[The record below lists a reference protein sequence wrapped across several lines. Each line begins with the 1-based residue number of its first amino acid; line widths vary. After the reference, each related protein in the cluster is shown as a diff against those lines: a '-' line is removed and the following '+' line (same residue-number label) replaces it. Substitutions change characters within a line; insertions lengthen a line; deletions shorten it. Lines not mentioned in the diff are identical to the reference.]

1 MLLITTLLI
10 TTLLPAQTV
19 EVTLPGGKA
28 FSGQPDPKGEAARA
42 EKLLAE
48 PTAANLLAAAKI
60 YDDLW
65 WFSKSIPVYTRGSQL
80 FPADFRFLRFRGH
93 RNLSTRRFREGA
105 ADLERARRLAPDSFD
120 VAYHLGLA
128 YYLEGNF
135 KKAAEAYGR
144 CLAAAGKPAV
154 GAALPEGL
162 RGCHEL
168 DRQDNSRA
176 AITEWMYRSLRRA
189 GRHTEA
195 AKLLDGIREG
205 MTVTTNATYYHS
217 LLYYNGLRTE
227 ASILPATGAAA
238 GNTFSTSAYGVA
250 VHHLMEGRKA
260 RGCELLTAIVAERA
274 WNAFGLIA
282 AEADLARGV
291 CR

>member
-1 MLLITTLLI
+1 MILLATLL
-10 TTLLPAQTV
+10 LAQSV
-19 EVTLPGGKA
+19 EVTLPDGRT
-28 FSGQPDPKGEAARA
+28 FRGQPDPKGEAARA

-48 PTAANLLAAAKI
+48 PTAANLLAAARI

-65 WFSKSIPVYTRGSQL
+65 WFSKSIPVYTRGSRL
-80 FPADFRFLRFRGH
+80 FPKDFRFLRFRGH
-93 RNLSTRRFREGA
+93 RNLSTRHFREGA

-128 YYLEGNF
+128 YYLQGNF
-135 KKAAEAYGR
+135 KKAAAAYGR
-144 CLAAAGKPAV
+144 CLAAAGKPRV
-154 GAALPEGL
+154 GATLPEGL

-189 GRHTEA
+189 GRPAEA

-205 MTVTTNATYYHS
+205 MTVTTNATYYQS
-217 LLYYNGLRTE
+217 LLYYKGLRQE
-227 ASILPATGAAA
+227 ASVLPAPGAAT

-250 VHHLMEGRKA
+250 VHHLVEGRKA
-260 RGCELLTAIVAERA
+260 RGCELLNAIAGERA

-282 AEADLARGV
+282 AEADLARGA